1 MRTRTAIATIL
12 AAAALAGCESSVQP
26 SAATMIGYQ
35 VDGERNRSVWLTR
48 DGVQIHGVSAQA
60 VPGRAAGWIYVGEPY
75 CPPALAVG
83 PKGGRSDEQCH
94 PDSVAHRCRDARRND
109 TLSCSIATRTRTSA
123 LPRWSTAGAARCIAP
138 YSETTRARHGGRR
151 FAERRQQA
159 AANRPRRAP
168 AFGESSQRRVRAE
181 LGRRLGQP
189 GID

>member
-1 MRTRTAIATIL
+1 MKTAIATIL

-60 VPGRAAGWIYVGEPY
+60 ARVDLPGWIYVGEPY

-83 PKGGRSDEQCH
+83 PKGEIVVTSNVIPTLWRIDAETLAVTTHPLVLDSDQDKDVGFAAVVYAPEQR
-94 PDSVAHRCRDARRND
+94 AY
-109 TLSCSIATRTRTSA
+109 IA
-123 LPRWSTAGAARCIAP
+123 
-138 YSETTRARHGGRR
+138 YSETTRSTWQVDASLRGASRL
-151 FAERRQQA
+151 AVNPVE
-159 AANRPRRAP
+159 RPRSAKARNA
-168 AFGESSQRRVRAE
+168 GCAE

-189 GID
+189 RID